1 MLQRLPFTRRIS
13 LPLLAKELVEQ
24 SARPRTYVIRTAYA
38 VLLFVA
44 AGLMFHDTLRRF
56 TGANPFAVLGQGR
69 EMFDILIGLQFAGV
83 YLFMPAI
90 TCGVLTQEKERD
102 SLALLFLT
110 RLGPWAI
117 LFEKLLSRLVPM
129 FTFLLLSLPLM
140 VFAYS
145 LGGISAARLWGG
157 VVVVSVT
164 AIQIG
169 CLALACSAYFRT
181 TVAAFVGT
189 YLIGLAMMFGIP
201 LTYFV
206 IRLMIFHD
214 VPEPRF
220 ASWLIDYLGP
230 NSSVAAVLREFCEYT
245 GMLPYNE
252 PVALFSLVGPIV
264 FFPFDM
270 PWMPGRS
277 GANFF
282 AYVLRTIP
290 MLMSSGVCLV
300 MARAFVVRRAFVPAK
315 NPLLRVFKKLD
326 GLFQRFN
333 QNRITKGIVLINEE
347 DSLPETE
354 PVAWRETSK
363 RALGMK
369 RYLIRL
375 FLALELPVILV
386 CMLISAAG
394 GGGDMFEAGAA
405 VMFVLWAISVLI
417 VSVKSASLIA
427 SERTHQTLDVLIST
441 PMSAREIVQQKFRG
455 VRRLL
460 LLLSIPFI
468 TLILFEVAWRSAA
481 TPNWLLSDVNPNT
494 LYGYYRRATPAALYL
509 VSAVLSVG
517 IYLPMIAWLSLW
529 IGLWTRSQ
537 ARAIIGAL
545 AAIVGW
551 CVLPFLFII
560 LPIEIIFGGQALSSQ
575 SPLCLLTLFS
585 PATIVVL
592 TEVNELQE
600 VGRAPWLAVLLNFV
614 FYVPCLVVFRLLCL
628 NFADRCLDRN
638 EHGTTI
644 AERRLETPQ
653 LATGGT
659 GQAAT

>member
-1 MLQRLPFTRRIS
+1 MLHRLPFIRRLS

-38 VLLFVA
+38 VLLFLT

-56 TGANPFAVLGQGR
+56 SGANPFAVLGQGK
-69 EMFDILIGLQFAGV
+69 EMFEILIALQFTGV

-90 TCGVLTQEKERD
+90 TCSVLTQEKERD

-129 FTFLLLSLPLM
+129 FTFLLLSLPLL

-145 LGGISAARLWGG
+145 LGGISVARLWGG
-157 VVVVSVT
+157 VLAVSVT
-164 AIQIG
+164 AIQVG
-169 CLALACSAYFRT
+169 CLAVACSAYFRT

-189 YLIGLAMMFGIP
+189 YLIGLAMLFGP
-201 LTYFV
+201 GLTYIV
-206 IRLMIFHD
+206 LSLIFRHD
-214 VPEPRF
+214 VPEPRV
-220 ASWLIDYLGP
+220 ASWLIEFFGP
-230 NSSVAAVLREFCEYT
+230 GSLTSEVLRAFFEYIKL
-245 GMLPYNE
+245 LPYNE
-252 PVALFSLVGPIV
+252 PVAVFILVGPLT

-270 PWMPGRS
+270 NWVPGPTGTGFLAYALRS
-277 GANFF
+277 M
-282 AYVLRTIP
+282 P
-290 MLMSSGVCLV
+290 MLMSGGVCLLV
-300 MARAFVVRRAFVPAK
+300 ARAFVVRRAFVPAK
-315 NPLLRVFKKLD
+315 NPLLKIFKKLD
-326 GLFQRFN
+326 GLFHRVN
-333 QNRITKGIVLINEE
+333 QNRFTKGIVLINEE
-347 DSLPETE
+347 DSLPDAE

-405 VMFVLWAISVLI
+405 VMFVLWGISVLI

-427 SERTHQTLDVLIST
+427 GERTHQTLDVLIST
-441 PMSAREIVQQKFRG
+441 PMSAREIVRQKFRG

-460 LLLSIPFI
+460 LLLAIPFA

-481 TPNWLLSDVNPNT
+481 TSHWFISDVNPNNV
-494 LYGYYRRATPAALYL
+494 YGYYRRTTAPALYL
-509 VSAVLSVG
+509 VSAVLSIG
-517 IYLPMIAWLSLW
+517 IYLPMIAWMSLW

-545 AAIVGW
+545 ATIVAW
-551 CVLPFLFII
+551 CVLPFLFIV
-560 LPIEIIFGGQALSSQ
+560 LPIEIIFGGQAMSSA
-575 SPLCLLTLFS
+575 SPFSFLTLFS
-585 PATIVVL
+585 PATVVVL
-592 TEVNELQE
+592 TEVNELHE
-600 VGRAPWLAVLLNFV
+600 VGRAPWLAVILNFV
-614 FYVPCLVVFRLLCL
+614 IYVPCYVLFRALCL

-638 EHGTTI
+638 EHGMAI
-644 AERRLETPQ
+644 AERHVETPV
-653 LATGGT
+653 LS
-659 GQAAT
+659 AAGR

>member
-1 MLQRLPFTRRIS
+1 MLHRLPFTRRFS

-38 VLLFVA
+38 VLLFLA

-56 TGANPFAVLGQGR
+56 TGGNPFQVLGQGK
-69 EMFDILIGLQFAGV
+69 EMFDILIALQFAGV

-90 TCGVLTQEKERD
+90 TCSVLTQEKERD

-129 FTFLLLSLPLM
+129 FTFLLLSLPLL

-157 VVVVSVT
+157 VWAVSVT
-164 AIQIG
+164 TIQIG

-189 YLIGLAMMFGIP
+189 YLIGLVMMFGPP
-201 LTYFV
+201 LTYV
-206 IRLMIFHD
+206 VLSLIIRHE
-214 VPEPRF
+214 VPEPRV
-220 ASWLIDYLGP
+220 ASWLINFFGP
-230 NSSVAAVLREFCEYT
+230 GSFPSEMLRGFFEYI
-245 GMLPYNE
+245 GMMPYNE
-252 PVALFSLVGPIV
+252 AVGVFLLFGPIA

-270 PWMPGRS
+270 AWMPGRS
-277 GANFF
+277 GTDFF

-290 MLMSSGVCLV
+290 MLMSSVVCLL
-300 MARAFVVRRAFVPAK
+300 MARAFIVRRAFVPAK
-315 NPLLRVFKKLD
+315 NPLLRIFKRLD
-326 GLFQRFN
+326 GLFHRFN
-333 QNRITKGIVLINEE
+333 QNSITKGIVLINEE
-347 DSLPETE
+347 DSLPDTD

-394 GGGDMFEAGAA
+394 NGGDMFEAGAA
-405 VMFVLWAISVLI
+405 VMFVLWGISVLI

-427 SERTHQTLDVLIST
+427 GERTHQTLDVLIST

-460 LLLSIPFI
+460 LLLSIPFV
-468 TLILFEVAWRSAA
+468 TLILFEVSWRSAA
-481 TPNWLLSDVNPNT
+481 TSNWFVHDIVNPNNA
-494 LYGYYRRATPAALYL
+494 YGYYYQRTTPPGLYL
-509 VSAVLSVG
+509 ASAVLSVG

-545 AAIVGW
+545 AAIVAW
-551 CVLPFLFII
+551 CTLPFLFVL
-560 LPIEIIFGGQALSSQ
+560 LPVEIIFGGISNE
-575 SPLCLLTLFS
+575 SPLNFLALLS
-585 PATIVVL
+585 PATIVGL
-592 TEVNELQE
+592 TEINELYD
-600 VGRAPWLAVLLNFV
+600 VGHAPWLAVILNFV
-614 FYVPCLVVFRLLCL
+614 FYVPCLVLFRLLCL

-638 EHGTTI
+638 ERGMAV
-644 AERRLETPQ
+644 AEWRQETPIR
-653 LATGGT
+653 ATR
-659 GQAAT
+659 